1 MNFQGVFKGLKGLL
15 EHSGNVADDIMTNF
29 EISYDVF
36 GSPITYEL
44 VKNGKEVTVT
54 NENRRVGIFFLY
66 FTCIW
71 IYSILNLFWESFG
84 DRASKMF
91 SSLPPVENIFFCQL
105 REELTLKISLM
116 LKFLIE

>member
-54 NENRRVGIFFLY
+54 NENRRV
-66 FTCIW
+66 
-71 IYSILNLFWESFG
+71 
-84 DRASKMF
+84 
-91 SSLPPVENIFFCQL
+91 
-105 REELTLKISLM
+105 
-116 LKFLIE
+116 